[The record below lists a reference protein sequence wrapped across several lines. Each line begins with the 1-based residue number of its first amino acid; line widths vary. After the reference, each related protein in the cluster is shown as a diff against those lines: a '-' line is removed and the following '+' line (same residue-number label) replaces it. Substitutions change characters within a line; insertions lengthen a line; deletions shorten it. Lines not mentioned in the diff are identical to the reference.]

1 MSTESASRQLHPVLW
16 AKGTFLTPQHLQAQD
31 RFIENMVQFRMASLT
46 YCPWGF
52 TRLRMDPEALAAGA
66 AGILDAEGLLPDGTP
81 FRIPASDPAPQA
93 RALGEFL
100 TGDVTAVD
108 VYLGLPEY
116 KNQAVNVSAPER
128 GMATRYLAEVVMRRD
143 ENTGLA
149 ERPVQLARKN
159 LRLLIEGE
167 NLGGHVLMRAGRVK
181 RDATGILSYDS
192 SVVPPLLEFRA
203 SEALSGMA
211 RRLLEILSAKSSMLS
226 ALRRQKNQSLAEFTS
241 TDIANFWLL
250 YSVNHHL
257 PGLRHMFETRGGHPE
272 QLFELLS
279 SLASTLTTFSSTVAP
294 RDLPVYDHEALGEVF
309 SALEEKLLH
318 LLETVVPSNF
328 VSLPLRMVRPSIYA
342 ATIPEEKYLRDTK
355 LYLALA
361 ASVGEDELIRKGPH
375 LVKVCS
381 ATHIEHLVRQ
391 ALPGVPLLH
400 QPSPPASI
408 PVRLN
413 HQYFQLSRSGLAW
426 EAVERSRTIAVY
438 IPGDFP
444 DPQLEL
450 VVLLPAD

>member
-1 MSTESASRQLHPVLW
+1 MSAESTSRQLHPVLW

-31 RFIENMVQFRMASLT
+31 RFIESVVQFRTGSLNF
-46 YCPWGF
+46 CPWGF
-52 TRLRMDPEALAAGA
+52 TRLRLDPEALAAGA
-66 AGILDAEGLLPDGTP
+66 AALLEAEGLLPDGTP
-81 FRIPASDPAPQA
+81 FRIPHSDSAPAA

-100 TGDVTAVD
+100 SGDTMAAD
-108 VYLGLPEY
+108 VYLAIPEF
-116 KNQAVNVSAPER
+116 KQQAVNVSAPER
-128 GMATRYLAEVVMRRD
+128 GLATRYLAEVAMRRD
-143 ENTGLA
+143 ENTGAA

-159 LRLLIEGE
+159 LRLLVDGE
-167 NLGGHVLMRAGRVK
+167 NLGGHVLLRAGRVR
-181 RDATGILSYDS
+181 RDATGLLSYDPAVVAPMLDFRS
-192 SVVPPLLEFRA
+192 SETLTGL
-203 SEALSGMA
+203 A
-211 RRLLEILSAKSSMLS
+211 RRILEILSAKSSMLS

-257 PGLRHMFETRGGHPE
+257 PGLRHLFETRGGHPE

-279 SLASTLTTFSSTVAP
+279 SLAATLTTFSSEVQP
-294 RDLPVYDHEALGEVF
+294 RDLPVYDHEKLGEVF
-309 SALEEKLLH
+309 TALESVLLH

-355 LYLALA
+355 LYLAVA
-361 ASVGEDELIRKGPH
+361 AEVGEDELIRRAPQ
-375 LVKVCS
+375 LIKVCS

-400 QPSPPASI
+400 QQTPPASI

-413 HQYFQLSRSGLAW
+413 HQYFLLSQSGLAW
-426 EAVERSRTIAVY
+426 EAVERSRTVAVY
-438 IPGDFP
+438 VPGDFP
-444 DPQLEL
+444 EPQLEL
-450 VVLLPAD
+450 VVLLPAE